1 MSATDSRQGMAVGI
15 LGGTFN
21 PPHLGHLAL
30 ASNALSQLH
39 LSRVVLMPAALAPH
53 KTDGGGGRDPG
64 PGHRLEMCRLAI
76 KETRELSVCTLE
88 LQRGGPSYTVD
99 TLRDI
104 QAKHPDVPLT
114 FIMGADMARSLP
126 SWREPEALLE
136 LAELAVAERDGAE
149 RQRLSE
155 TLGLRYPR
163 ARVHFLDMAPV
174 NLSSS
179 MVREHA
185 AVGEQVD
192 RFVGPSVASY
202 ISQHALYLKPLSE

>member
-1 MSATDSRQGMAVGI
+1 VSAIDSGEGTAVGI

-53 KTDGGGGRDPG
+53 KADGGGGLDPG
-64 PGHRLEMCRLAI
+64 HEHRLAMCRLAI
-76 KETRELSVCTLE
+76 KETPRLSVCTLE
-88 LQRGGPSYTVD
+88 LHRGGPSYTVD

-174 NLSSS
+174 DLSSS
-179 MVREHA
+179 MVREHVA
-185 AVGEQVD
+185 IGEQVD
-192 RFVGPSVASY
+192 RFVEPSVAFY
-202 ISQHALYLKPLSE
+202 ISRHALYLNPVSE